1 MVNHLG
7 EGEGGGGGT
16 CKLGKCQGE
25 EQDLGRGLQG
35 GGFVGICG
43 DLCGDSQPVKQ
54 DGGTLGGA
62 I

>member
-16 CKLGKCQGE
+16 CELGECQGE
-25 EQDLGRGLQG
+25 EQDPGRGLQG
-35 GGFVGICG
+35 GGFGAEK
-43 DLCGDSQPVKQ
+43 DSQPVKQ